1 MNLPRSLALMLAL
14 MPITVLAQSLA
25 PDTVV
30 ARRGGVS
37 MTVRDVD
44 ARLAEVPEDK
54 RTELVGSP
62 KHVEK
67 MLSDLL
73 LVKQLATEARA
84 QSVESDPA
92 YQDAL
97 ALYAERLQAAWQRE
111 NLLKTAPKGD
121 FDAIAK
127 ERYLSEPERF
137 AEPAAVT
144 VRHIL
149 IRTGGSGCRSEE
161 QAQTLA
167 EKVRAEAAA
176 GKDFAE
182 LVATYSEDETTKSK
196 GGDLPTIKPGRSV
209 PAFETAA
216 LELTKP
222 GEISPVVHTKF
233 GYHVIAL
240 VSREESRPRSF
251 EQVKERLSK
260 QLAKEQASRYQQNHL
275 DGLRSMSVEADPKT
289 LSALMDRYVPAAP
302 KTSAEEPSEAKDS
315 EADPA
320 GRK

>member
-1 MNLPRSLALMLAL
+1 MKLPRSLALTLAL
-14 MPITVLAQSLA
+14 MPIAVPAQTLA

-30 ARRGGVS
+30 ASRGGVS

-54 RTELVGSP
+54 RVELVGSP

-67 MLSDLL
+67 VLSDLL

-84 QSVESDPA
+84 QNVESDPA
-92 YQDAL
+92 YKASL

-137 AEPAAVT
+137 AVPGAVT

-149 IRTGGSGCRSEE
+149 IRTGGGCRSDE
-161 QAQTLA
+161 QAQELA
-167 EKVRAEAAA
+167 EKVRAEAVS
-176 GKDFAE
+176 GKDFAK
-182 LVATYSEDETTKSK
+182 LVAAYSEDETTKSE
-196 GGDLPTIKPGRSV
+196 GGALPPIKPGRSV
-209 PAFETAA
+209 AEFERAA
-216 LELTKP
+216 LELSKP

-240 VSREESRPRSF
+240 VSREESRQRSF
-251 EQVKERLSK
+251 EQVKEPLSK
-260 QLAKEQASRYQQNHL
+260 QLAKEQALRYQQNHL
-275 DGLRSMSVEADPKT
+275 DGLRSMSIEADPKT
-289 LSALMDRYVPAAP
+289 LGVLMDRYVPAAP
-302 KTSAEEPSEAKDS
+302 KPGVEEPSEAKDS
-315 EADPA
+315 ETDPA
-320 GRK
+320 QRE